1 MSKNVTFFSCCNTC
15 EDVLDAYRIRKWNMQ
30 VDKIEQCKGK
40 YKRTDEDAFK
50 EGCRIQGHLEVNRV
64 SHNKCFPKSL
74 IHDLYIFFRWQAAS
88 TLHLAKVSRFVSFT
102 YTTFS
107 SQM

>member
-1 MSKNVTFFSCCNTC
+1 VSFGTDRTDSYIIINNITYFSCCTTC
-15 EDVLDAYRIRKWNMQ
+15 EDVLDAYRVRKWNMQ

-64 SHNKCFPKSL
+64 SRKKSL
-74 IHDLYIFFRWQAAS
+74 SNF
-88 TLHLAKVSRFVSFT
+88 
-102 YTTFS
+102 
-107 SQM
+107 